1 MLIAR
6 YLKRL
11 NRNLRLRV
19 ETLPSDISVIFR
31 QMPRNNFQNQCS
43 CKFFA
48 KMSSETAQINTNE
61 FYDVVLSLTKNCG
74 QLIKERISS
83 RTKKVET
90 KTGAIDFVTET
101 DQDVERLLIDGLSK
115 AFPDHKFIGEE
126 TVSSGAQCDFTDAP
140 TWIID
145 PVDGTMN
152 FVHSFPHSCISIA
165 LFINKLPVIGIIYN
179 PMLDQLF
186 TARKGKGA
194 YLNGQK
200 ITVSGTKALADA
212 LIMMEFGTSRD
223 PERRKVILENQ
234 QNLMPQ
240 VHGLRALGSAALNMA
255 MVACGAADAYFEYGI
270 HIWDIAAGEMIITE
284 AGGVVIDPAGGEIDR
299 LSRRVLAASNQEL
312 AEQLAKQLVQFYPE
326 RD

>member
-1 MLIAR
+1 MSC
-6 YLKRL
+6 
-11 NRNLRLRV
+11 
-19 ETLPSDISVIFR
+19 PSELD
-31 QMPRNNFQNQCS
+31 
-43 CKFFA
+43 
-48 KMSSETAQINTNE
+48 T
-61 FYDVVLSLTKNCG
+61 FYTVVLQLTKDCG

-90 KTGAIDFVTET
+90 KSGAIDFVTET
-101 DQDVERLLIDGLSK
+101 DQEVERLLIEGLST
-115 AFPDHKFIGEE
+115 AFPGHKFIGEE
-126 TVSSGAQCDFTDAP
+126 SVSSGAHCELTDAP

-165 LFINKLPVIGIIYN
+165 LFVNKLPAIGIVYN

-186 TARKGKGA
+186 TAQKGKGA

-200 ITVSGTKALADA
+200 ISVSETKNLGDA
-212 LIMMEFGTSRD
+212 LILMEFGTSRD
-223 PERRKVILENQ
+223 PERRNIILENQ
-234 QNLMPQ
+234 QKLMPQ

-255 MVACGAADAYFEYGI
+255 MVACGAADAYFEFGI
-270 HIWDIAAGEMIITE
+270 HIWDIAAGELIITE

-299 LSRRVLAASNQEL
+299 LSRRVVGASSLE
-312 AEQLAKQLVQFYPE
+312 LAKQLAKELSQFYPE

>member
-1 MLIAR
+1 M
-6 YLKRL
+6 
-11 NRNLRLRV
+11 
-19 ETLPSDISVIFR
+19 
-31 QMPRNNFQNQCS
+31 
-43 CKFFA
+43 
-48 KMSSETAQINTNE
+48 
-61 FYDVVLSLTKNCG
+61 
-74 QLIKERISS
+74 
-83 RTKKVET
+83 
-90 KTGAIDFVTET
+90 
-101 DQDVERLLIDGLSK
+101 LIDGLSK